1 MVTFFSISQLRML
14 ALILLCPLM
23 LACAPVAL
31 TVFGV
36 GAATGVSYT
45 LNGYAYKTFSAPVNE
60 VNSATRQALD
70 RMGIKV
76 EDDVRDEEGHTL
88 TALATD
94 WNIEI
99 VLEPIS
105 TKATRMRS
113 HVSRNSLQKD
123 RATATE
129 IILQTESVMLGT

>member
-1 MVTFFSISQLRML
+1 MVTVFSISRLRML

-31 TVFGV
+31 TMFGI
-36 GAATGVSYT
+36 GTATGVSYT
-45 LNGYAYKTFSAPVNE
+45 LNGYAYKTFSAPINE
-60 VNSATRQALD
+60 VNSAAHQALD

-76 EDDVRDEEGHTL
+76 ENEIRDKKGHTL
-88 TALATD
+88 TALAAD

-99 VLEPIS
+99 FLEPIS
-105 TKATRMRS
+105 AKATRMRS
-113 HVSRNSLQKD
+113 HVSRNALQKD

-129 IILQTESVMLGT
+129 IILQTESVILGT